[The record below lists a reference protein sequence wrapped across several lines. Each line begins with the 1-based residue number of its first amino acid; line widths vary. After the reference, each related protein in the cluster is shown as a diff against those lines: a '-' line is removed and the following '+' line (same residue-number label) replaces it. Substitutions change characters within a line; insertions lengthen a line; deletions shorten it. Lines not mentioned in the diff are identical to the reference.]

1 MFSIVIPIFNEAQNI
16 EPLLEEIHNSLK
28 INKYREFELI
38 LVNDSSVDNSIKIIN
53 RLKAKFR
60 LILINNRKNKGQSY
74 SISQGINK
82 SKYKTIV
89 TLDGDGQNNP
99 ADIPLLLD
107 KYFSDTEIYLL
118 GGIRQRRKDNFI
130 KIISS
135 ILANKIR
142 SYILA
147 DGCKDTGCS
156 LKVFDRDTFLK
167 FPFFNGIHRFLPA
180 LFKGYG
186 YKTDFINVSHRPRIK
201 GKSKYGTLDR
211 LFSGIV
217 DMIKVKK
224 IINTNNMKNI

>member
-16 EPLLEEIHNSLK
+16 EFLIEEIHNSLQ
-28 INKYREFELI
+28 INKYGEFELI
-38 LVNDSSVDNSIKIIN
+38 LVNDASVDNSIKIIN
-53 RLKAKFR
+53 RLKEKFP
-60 LILINNRKNKGQSY
+60 LKLINNSKNKGQSY
-74 SISQGINK
+74 SISQGIDK

-107 KYFSDTEIYLL
+107 KYFLDSEIYLL
-118 GGIRQRRKDNFI
+118 GGIRQGRKDNFI

-142 SYILA
+142 SYILS

-156 LKVFDRDTFLK
+156 LKVFDRDIFLK
-167 FPFFNGIHRFLPA
+167 FPFFTGIHRFLPA

-186 YKTDFINVSHRPRIK
+186 YKTDFINVSHRPRTK
-201 GKSKYGTLDR
+201 GKSKYGTFDR
-211 LFSGIV
+211 LFSGIADV
-217 DMIKVKK
+217 IKVKK